1 MEPSERITTCTPV
14 YTPYTS
20 VYRANLVG
28 SLFNAYNNPIQS
40 YGPGWTADLS
50 AYVTLASTPQ
60 TLVDALDVSLMG
72 GLMPSSMKSTIVT
85 AVQNDPGGNLH
96 RVQTA
101 IYLIA
106 SSGYYNVWR

>member
-1 MEPSERITTCTPV
+1 M
-14 YTPYTS
+14 
-20 VYRANLVG
+20 
-28 SLFNAYNNPIQS
+28 QS
-40 YGPGWTADLS
+40 YGPGWSADLS
-50 AYVTLASTPQ
+50 AYVSLANTPQ

-72 GLMPSSMKSTIVT
+72 GQMPSAMKSIIVT
-85 AVQNDPGGNLH
+85 AVQNDNGGTVH